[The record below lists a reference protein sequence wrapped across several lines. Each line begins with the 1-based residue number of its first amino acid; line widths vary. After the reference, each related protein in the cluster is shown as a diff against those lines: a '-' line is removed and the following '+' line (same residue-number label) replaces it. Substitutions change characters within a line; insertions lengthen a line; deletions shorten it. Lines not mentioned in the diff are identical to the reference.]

1 MNIDVLGT
9 EYNIVFA
16 DYANDETAKKRKLS
30 GYTSML
36 TKKITI
42 INAKSIYPDDSDEE
56 CRELEKETIR
66 HEVVHAF
73 LYESGLDSC
82 SQSGTAWAENEEMID
97 WIAIQGAKIYAAWQ
111 KLGVV

>member
-1 MNIDVLGT
+1 MSIDILGT
-9 EYNIVFA
+9 EYSIVFA
-16 DYANDETAKKRKLS
+16 DFGKDETAKKCQLC
-30 GYTSML
+30 GYTSKL

-56 CRELEKETIR
+56 CREMEKETIR
-66 HEVVHAF
+66 HEIVHAF
-73 LYESGLDSC
+73 LYESGLDS
-82 SQSGTAWAENEEMID
+82 STQGGTAWAENEEMID